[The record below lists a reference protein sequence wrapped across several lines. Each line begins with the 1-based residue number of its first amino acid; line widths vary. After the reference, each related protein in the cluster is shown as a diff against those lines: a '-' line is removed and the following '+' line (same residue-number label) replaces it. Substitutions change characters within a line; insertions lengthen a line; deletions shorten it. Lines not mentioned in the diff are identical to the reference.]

1 MQVIAT
7 AGHVDHGKSTLVRAL
22 TGMEPDRWAEE
33 RRRGMT
39 IDLGYAW
46 TTLPSGLEIAFVDVP
61 GHERFMTNMLAGVG
75 PVPAVLL
82 VIAADEGW
90 CAQTD
95 EHVKALDA
103 LGVRHGVVAVTRCDL
118 ADASAAIE
126 QAGELLAATTLAGIP
141 AVSVSGQTGAGLA
154 ALRAA
159 LDVLASELPPP
170 DPEARIRL
178 WVDRSFTVRGS
189 GTVVTG
195 TLAAGTLRRGDLL
208 ELRDST
214 VSVRALQRLGQPTDD
229 VTAPARVAVNLRGV
243 AHGDVRRGDTL
254 LTPGAWR
261 STNVVDALV
270 DGGDLPSHVVLHV
283 GAAAVPARVRRLD
296 ALSPTGSSRDSW
308 PDSSPHPSPDSWP
321 GSRPGSRPS
330 SCVARLL
337 LDAAL
342 PLQVGDRVLLRD
354 PGRRQIIGG
363 ATVLD
368 PAPPAL
374 RRRGAAKARAASL
387 AQDRGTPDAGAE
399 LSRRGAVSRSFL
411 REIGVPVGD
420 TPPPGV
426 ISAGSWLVTE
436 PLWEQW
442 RRGLRDAVER
452 RPGSLLDAGVGHA
465 DLARALRLEE
475 PHLLTALLGS
485 CPELEDIGGR
495 VRTRGTAPVLRQD
508 VEDAV
513 SRLVMSLRAEPFAA
527 PDQQRIAALGLGR
540 RELGAAAA
548 ARAILLLPG
557 DIALLPSAPDLAAER
572 LRELPQPFTLSA
584 ARQALGTTRRVA
596 VPLLEHLDRI
606 GVTERLDGDLR
617 RLRVRAA
624 VRA

>member
-1 MQVIAT
+1 VQVIAT

-46 TTLPSGLEIAFVDVP
+46 TTLPSGQEIAFVDVP
-61 GHERFMTNMLAGVG
+61 GHERFTTNMLAGVG

-95 EHVKALDA
+95 EHVRSLDA

-126 QAGELLAATTLAGIP
+126 QAGELLAATTLASIP
-141 AVSVSGQTGAGLA
+141 AVSVSGQTGAGLT

-159 LDVLASELPPP
+159 LDVLASELPLP

-214 VSVRALQRLGQPTDD
+214 VSVRALQRLGHPVDH

-243 AHGDVRRGDTL
+243 AHGDVRRGDAL
-254 LTPGAWR
+254 LTPRAWR
-261 STNVVDALV
+261 RTNVVDARV
-270 DGGDLPSHVVLHV
+270 GGGDLPSHAVLHV
-283 GAAAVPARVRRLD
+283 GAAAVPARVRTLD
-296 ALSPTGSSRDSW
+296 ALNPAGSSRDS
-308 PDSSPHPSPDSWP
+308 SPDSWS
-321 GSRPGSRPS
+321 GSRPG

-374 RRRGAAKARAASL
+374 LRRGAAKARAASL
-387 AQDRGTPDAGAE
+387 AEDRGAPDAGAE
-399 LSRRGAVSRSFL
+399 LARRGAVSRSFL

-465 DLARALRLEE
+465 DLARALRLED
-475 PHLLTALLGS
+475 PHLLPALLIS
-485 CPELEDIGGR
+485 CPELEDVGGR
-495 VRTRGTAPVLRQD
+495 IRTRGTAPALRQD

-513 SRLVMSLRAEPFAA
+513 SRLVTSLRADPFAA

-606 GVTERLDGDLR
+606 GVTERMDGDLR
-617 RLRVRAA
+617 RLRVPAA

>member
-46 TTLPSGLEIAFVDVP
+46 TTLPSGQEMAFVDVP
-61 GHERFMTNMLAGVG
+61 GHERFTTNMLAGVG

-95 EHVKALDA
+95 EHVRALDA

-118 ADASAAIE
+118 ADPSPAIE
-126 QAGELLAATTLAGIP
+126 QAAELLAATTLAGIP

-159 LDVLASELPPP
+159 LDVLASELPLP

-208 ELRDST
+208 ELHNST
-214 VSVRALQRLGQPTDD
+214 VFVRALQQLGHPMDH

-243 AHGDVRRGDTL
+243 AREDVRRGDAL
-254 LTPGAWR
+254 LTPGVWR
-261 STNVVDALV
+261 RTNVVDARV
-270 DGGDLPSHVVLHV
+270 EGGDLPSHVVLHV

-296 ALSPTGSSRDSW
+296 ALTPAGSLRGLSPNS
-308 PDSSPHPSPDSWP
+308 SPDSWP
-321 GSRPGSRPS
+321 GSSRN
-330 SCVARLL
+330 SCVVRLM

-387 AQDRGTPDAGAE
+387 AEDRGTPDAGAE
-399 LSRRGAVSRSFL
+399 LARRGAVSRSFL

-426 ISAGSWLVTE
+426 ISSGSWLVTE

-442 RRGLRDAVER
+442 RRRLRGAVER
-452 RPGSLLDAGVGHA
+452 RPGLLLDAGVSHA
-465 DLARALRLEE
+465 DLARALKLEE
-475 PHLLTALLGS
+475 PHLLTALLDS
-485 CPELEDIGGR
+485 CPELEDVGGR
-495 VRTRGTAPVLRQD
+495 VRPRGTAPALRQD
-508 VEDAV
+508 VGDAV
-513 SRLVMSLRAEPFAA
+513 SRLVMSLLAEPFAA

-557 DIALLPSAPDLAAER
+557 DIALLPSAPDVAAER

-596 VPLLEHLDRI
+596 VPLLEYLDRI
-606 GVTERLDGDLR
+606 GVTERMDGDLR
-617 RLRVRAA
+617 RLRVPAA
-624 VRA
+624 VGA

>member
-46 TTLPSGLEIAFVDVP
+46 TTLPSGQEIAFVDVP
-61 GHERFMTNMLAGVG
+61 GHERFITNMLAGVG

-90 CAQTD
+90 RAQTD
-95 EHVKALDA
+95 EHVRALDA
-103 LGVRHGVVAVTRCDL
+103 LGVRHGVMAVTRCDL
-118 ADASAAIE
+118 ADPGAAIE
-126 QAGELLAATTLAGIP
+126 QAGGLLAATTLAGIP
-141 AVSVSGQTGAGLA
+141 AVSVSGQTGAGLG

-159 LDVLASELPPP
+159 LDVLVSELPPT

-195 TLAAGTLRRGDLL
+195 TLTAGSLRRGDLL

-214 VSVRALQRLGQPTDD
+214 VSVRALQRLGQPADL

-243 AHGDVRRGDTL
+243 AHGNVRRGDAL

-261 STNVVDALV
+261 RTSVVDARV
-270 DGGDLPSHVVLHV
+270 EGGGLPSHVVLHV
-283 GAAAVPARVRRLD
+283 GAAAMPAKVRRLD
-296 ALSPTGSSRDSW
+296 VLSPAGSLRDSSPESSRDSW
-308 PDSSPHPSPDSWP
+308 P
-321 GSRPGSRPS
+321 GSRRD

-337 LDAAL
+337 LEAPL

-374 RRRGAAKARAASL
+374 RRRGAARARAASL
-387 AQDRGTPDAGAE
+387 AEDRGTPDAAAE
-399 LSRRGAVSRSFL
+399 LARRGAVSRSFL

-420 TPPPGV
+420 APPPGV

-442 RRGLRDAVER
+442 RRALRDGVER
-452 RPGSLLDAGVGHA
+452 RTGSLLDAGVDHA

-475 PHLLTALLGS
+475 PHLLTALLRS
-485 CPELEDIGGR
+485 CPELEDVGGR
-495 VRTRGTAPVLRQD
+495 VRARGTAPALRQD
-508 VEDAV
+508 VEAAV

-548 ARAILLLPG
+548 ARSILLLPG
-557 DIALLPSAPDLAAER
+557 DIALLPTAPDLAAEL

-606 GVTERLDGDLR
+606 GVTERVDGDLR
-617 RLRVRAA
+617 RLRVPAA
-624 VRA
+624 VGA